1 MCYKR
6 ILAIGDI
13 HGMYEKL
20 KRLMDKVKFDPTEDL
35 LIFLGDYID
44 RGPQSLECLD
54 YVMRMQEQFPQ
65 RVICL
70 KGNHEAMCLNYYWFK
85 EDIFGFLINGDN
97 RRSAFMWTGNGGG
110 ETKKQFRKLN
120 KPELQKYLHWMHGL
134 LNHYQ
139 AEGFYF
145 CHAGI
150 DPKIPLEQQWERDLL
165 WIREEFIERYD
176 GRYGSI
182 VIGHTPV
189 QLFRYRYWQEEE
201 PPTIPQFLENQ
212 IIMCDTGAYLDGM
225 KLSGAR
231 VLRGKLSCVDVL
243 SRIIFQA

>member
-20 KRLMDKVKFDPTEDL
+20 KKLMDKVKFDPTEDL

-44 RGPQSLECLD
+44 RGPQPLECLN

-70 KGNHEAMCLNYYWFK
+70 KGNHEAMCTNYYWFK

-97 RRSAFMWTGNGGG
+97 RRFAFIWTGNGGG
-110 ETKKQFRKLN
+110 ETKKQFRKLS
-120 KPELQKYLHWMHGL
+120 KPELQKYLHWMRGL
-134 LNHYQ
+134 LNHCQ

-150 DPKIPLEQQWERDLL
+150 APEIPLEKQRERDLL
-165 WIREEFIERYD
+165 WIREEFMERYD

-212 IIMCDTGAYLDGM
+212 VIMCDTGAYLDGM
-225 KLSGAR
+225 KLSGSR
-231 VLRGKLSCVDVL
+231 VLTGKLSCVDVL
-243 SRIIFQA
+243 NRQYWQA